1 MKTYQIYLII
11 KSLIIGILI
20 FLEQKLT
27 PLPRTTKFDVKKLSA
42 NKREGSEL
50 DLSGQELTDQDIIV
64 VIQYAFENSTVS
76 MQSAMLS

>member
-1 MKTYQIYLII
+1 LKTYQIYLII

-20 FLEQKLT
+20 CLEPKLT
-27 PLPRTTKFDVKKLSA
+27 SLPRTTKFDVKKLSA